1 MRVTFTLLVFFCV
14 VSSSFSQT
22 VKGTVVDER
31 FFPVGKVSVEIEGQG
46 STSTDTNGRFS
57 IPITKKPYNLT
68 IVDQSSAIAVR
79 YEGLTTLEPE
89 LRLFGLKSAK
99 YANTEALK
107 VTFPEISTGTSAI
120 VKFISQDLFYSTE
133 AVATAG
139 ETSKI
144 LTVDWPKSKEFVSG
158 FVIYISKT
166 TDNYLRYYEYP
177 VTIFRGSNVIQTAD
191 LKFPGDTRNPGSSTI
206 TVFLPNYV
214 YANKGYA
221 VYADFLGL
229 NRNASIL
236 LSSAEA
242 DIQSTKVLVPQDLP
256 FAFRLKV
263 SGNGYGKDGAGFI
276 NYSYTSP
283 NSVINLENEEPP
295 EILAPQDKLYGVSG
309 NTRFS
314 YETGSGT
321 GIYVSHFHSFYP
333 EGDFYLV
340 TRERN
345 INSPI
350 GYSKGMIS
358 GKEYQWYVM
367 KYMTYFNVDDF
378 VKPLR
383 FQNDMGYKAVSFS
396 EKRTFRTSF

>member
-1 MRVTFTLLVFFCV
+1 MKVLITLFALIL
-14 VSSSFSQT
+14 FSQT
-22 VKGTVVDER
+22 AFSQTIKGSVVDER
-31 FFPVGKVSVEIEGQG
+31 YFPVGNVSIEVEGQG
-46 STSTDTNGRFS
+46 STSTDTNGSFTM
-57 IPITKKPYNLT
+57 PITKKPYNLT
-68 IVDQSSAIAVR
+68 IVDKSSAISVR

-89 LRLFGLKSAK
+89 LKLFGLKSAK
-99 YANTEALK
+99 YSNTEALK
-107 VTFPEISTGTSAI
+107 VTFPEIPSGTSAI
-120 VKFISQDLFYSTE
+120 IKFISQDLFYSTE
-133 AVATAG
+133 AEATSG
-139 ETSKI
+139 ETTKI
-144 LTVDWPKSKEFVSG
+144 ITVDWPKSKEFVSG

-166 TDNYLRYYEYP
+166 MDNYVRYSEYP

-191 LKFPGDTRNPGSSTI
+191 LTSPGTTKNPGSSTI
-206 TVFLPNYV
+206 TVYLPNYV

-236 LSSAEA
+236 LTSAEA
-242 DIQSTKVLVPQDLP
+242 DIQMTKVLVPQNLP

-263 SGNGYGKDGAGFI
+263 SGNGYDKDGAGFI

-295 EILAPQDKLYGVSG
+295 EILAPQDKLYGVGG

-314 YETGSGT
+314 YGTGSGT
-321 GIYVSHFHSFYP
+321 GIFVSHFHSFYP

-345 INSPI
+345 IISPI

-358 GKEYQWYVM
+358 GNEYQWYVM

-383 FQNDMGYKAVSFS
+383 FQNDMGYRAVSYS
-396 EKRTFRTSF
+396 EKRTFKTGF